1 MIVVQTPLRVSFLGG
16 GTDFDDFY
24 VNHGG
29 AVLSTAIDKYVFV
42 IVKERFDDM
51 ICVNYSKRER
61 VKKVIE
67 LRHELVR
74 EAMKLVSIHK
84 GIEIT
89 TLADIPAEGTGL
101 GSSSSITVG
110 LLQALYA
117 YHGEVT
123 PAKTLAEEACHIEID
138 ILSKPIGRQDQ
149 YIASYGNMRFITFDK
164 SSVKV
169 EKIELSPEDKKRLN
183 DNLLLFY
190 TGVTRKSSEILSEQ
204 KANISSRVEVLRGMQ
219 KLAFEARD
227 TILEG
232 ELDVFG
238 EILHRGWQLKKQ
250 LASKVSNPAI
260 DDIYE
265 TARRAGAIGG
275 KVSGAGGGGFILLYC
290 RKDKQDDVTRA
301 LKGLRQLPFR
311 FEQDGSK
318 VIFNYRRSQ

>member
-29 AVLSTAIDKYVFV
+29 AVLSTGIDKCVFI
-42 IVKERFDDM
+42 IVKERFDDT

-61 VKKVIE
+61 VKKVID

-74 EAMKLVSIHK
+74 EAMKLVGIDK

-110 LLQALYA
+110 LLQALYT
-117 YHGEVT
+117 YRGEIV
-123 PAKTLAEEACHIEID
+123 PAKTLAEDACHIEIE
-138 ILSKPIGRQDQ
+138 ILGKPIGRQDQ

-164 SSVKV
+164 SGVKV
-169 EKIELSPEDKKRLN
+169 EKIELSLEYKKRLN
-183 DNLLLFY
+183 DNLLLLY
-190 TGVTRKSSEILSEQ
+190 TGITRKSSEILSEQ
-204 KANISSRVEVLRGMQ
+204 KANISSRVEVLCGMQ

-227 TILEG
+227 AVLEG
-232 ELDVFG
+232 ELDAFG
-238 EILHRGWQLKKQ
+238 EILHKGWELKKQ
-250 LASKVSNPAI
+250 MASNVSNSTI

-265 TARRAGAIGG
+265 TARRAGATGG
-275 KVSGAGGGGFILLYC
+275 KVTGAGGGGFILFYC

-301 LKGLRQLPFR
+301 LKGLRQLPCR